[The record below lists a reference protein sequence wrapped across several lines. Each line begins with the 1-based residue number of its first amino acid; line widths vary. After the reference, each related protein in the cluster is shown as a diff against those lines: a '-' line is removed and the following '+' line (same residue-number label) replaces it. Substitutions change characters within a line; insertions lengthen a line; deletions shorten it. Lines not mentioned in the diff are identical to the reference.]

1 LGGWSVLSDNIDA
14 MKFEIEMME
23 KEIVYFKGKKRARAR
38 KAYLR
43 LLRSCGKNCNLDEP
57 IYLRRSE

>member
-1 LGGWSVLSDNIDA
+1 MDMNEA
-14 MKFEIEMME
+14 EAQKAEIEIME
-23 KEIVYFKGKKRARAR
+23 KEIVYFRGRKRERAR

-57 IYLRRSE
+57 IYLQRSE